1 VLFAGLAQGAMVR
14 GAPMLGQNCPSLAW
28 PAPRGH
34 DPASAAQA
42 VLQGIEPPVAGRGP
56 KMPGF
61 ANSLTND
68 QISAVLAYAR
78 ARYTNAPAW
87 KALPAAVT
95 KARQESVE
103 P

>member
-1 VLFAGLAQGAMVR
+1 
-14 GAPMLGQNCPSLAW
+14 
-28 PAPRGH
+28 
-34 DPASAAQA
+34 
-42 VLQGIEPPVAGRGP
+42 
-56 KMPGF
+56 MPGF